1 MKTQHSNGFIN
12 SNSLSLLSKP
22 CAIRAMKIQAFGD
35 FIDGDFWRFFGGDS
49 RNDKSNTAHSFRRS
63 VYDCS
68 VDFPRSHIAF
78 LPFGNAKCRRMQ
90 LRAVHTVAWRTSISP
105 RGVCHNIY
113 KSIVTERKKENPF
126 AGRTTRQCATH
137 FSLPHHRR
145 RMANEQI
152 NCTEHVERRR
162 RNDEH
167 EIANQKG
174 ALKVVDALV
183 AHSNAVVARK
193 DSPGTL

>member
-1 MKTQHSNGFIN
+1 MKTQHFSGFIN
-12 SNSLSLLSKP
+12 SNALRNENTS
-22 CAIRAMKIQAFGD
+22 IRRLYR
-35 FIDGDFWRFFGGDS
+35 WRFRLTAEMTSRIRLIRSGD
-49 RNDKSNTAHSFRRS
+49 RYTTCRS
-63 VYDCS
+63 ISHDRV
-68 VDFPRSHIAF
+68 RSF

-90 LRAVHTVAWRTSISP
+90 LREVHTVAWRTSISP
-105 RGVCHNIY
+105 RRVCHNVY
-113 KSIVTERKKENPF
+113 KSIVAHTERKKENPF
-126 AGRTTRQCATH
+126 AGRTTRQCTTH

-152 NCTEHVERRR
+152 NCTEHVERRW
-162 RNDEH
+162 RNDED

-193 DSPGTL
+193 DSPETL